1 MSTWKDYI
9 KMHSTESKFVI
20 GPSNILFAGVYMCT
34 FQPINFTG
42 WGSEGVKLTTCT
54 VCRWGHPVRLWFQL
68 LRVCGVPWRG
78 RGVGATTSWV
88 LLWPSRGTGVMRWC
102 PRCRVDTIRRRLHLG
117 LRRIWYGGVPVVCW
131 HGWWS
136 LVWGFSET
144 ECVWLSWVK
153 TLRWCFVRHWIYCP
167 FFYSSARSQLT
178 QSRVDF
184 SVCIKIFQY
193 IGPEVWNFLPLY
205 VRHSSSLSSFK

>member
-1 MSTWKDYI
+1 MHSCYLSPLCPVTTDLLKYVFDVLWWSLINPFTAMLAVSSLWKWPMKVPNLKSLSPFFPLHMSMWKDYI
-9 KMHSTESKFVI
+9 KMHSTESRFVI

-117 LRRIWYGGVPVVCW
+117 LRRIWYGGVPVVCCMLTW
-131 HGWWS
+131 
-136 LVWGFSET
+136 LVVS
-144 ECVWLSWVK
+144 CV
-153 TLRWCFVRHWIYCP
+153 RF
-167 FFYSSARSQLT
+167 
-178 QSRVDF
+178 
-184 SVCIKIFQY
+184 
-193 IGPEVWNFLPLY
+193 
-205 VRHSSSLSSFK
+205 